1 MADAADKRQ
10 EERVKLFASALSNV
24 GVAFVVAGLVGPSI
38 TGHVNLSAAVGSALL
53 GFGFHL
59 VAECLLHYVVIDL
72 QQGGH
77 GGEDR

>member
-1 MADAADKRQ
+1 MADARAKRL
-10 EERVKLFASALSNV
+10 EERVKLFAAALSNV

-38 TGHVNLSAAVGSALL
+38 TGRVNLSAAVGSALL

-59 VAECLLHYVVIDL
+59 VAQCILHYVVADP

-77 GGEDR
+77 GGGDR